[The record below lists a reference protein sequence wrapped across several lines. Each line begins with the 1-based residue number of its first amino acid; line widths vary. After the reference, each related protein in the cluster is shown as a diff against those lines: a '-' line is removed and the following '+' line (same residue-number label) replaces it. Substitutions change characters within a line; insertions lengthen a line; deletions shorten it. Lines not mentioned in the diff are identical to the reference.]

1 MRARSN
7 SAVRRHPAHFPW
19 TDAFTFHLLPKCVYI
34 SQRAFTFHLLPDP
47 IAKIE
52 TRDDGPPH
60 KLTECNAEVFQT
72 PKQRAPWTALEP
84 MRAPAHQV
92 LVLAAILKAGL
103 AGADRNASVSQRLR
117 YDLLGNLDPKVPPTT
132 FDMIGTQIHVQ
143 YRIFKVLSIDVATGM
158 LVLKVWRRTW
168 WFDDRLKFDP
178 ADYGGLETIE
188 AYPRAPN
195 LAWNS
200 PDNRLW
206 LPHIVTHN
214 SITSE
219 ETTLEYGAAWIRHDG
234 RVWHSV
240 PGTVD
245 VTCRFSGL
253 AAFPRDTLSCPMEIA
268 SWSLPDTVTNLTF
281 FSDPTDEEA
290 LAQGDRGCAEISPQS
305 AAAAS
310 SYQEFQIDRVECLK
324 YTRYYPCCAT
334 VPWTQLWINIYV
346 KRAGSYYTRLI
357 EVPSTMLACLS
368 FAAFFLHPASAGERI
383 GFGSTMVLAQFV
395 LIMVVGDKLPTCGE
409 LLWIDVLLSLNVIF
423 TFVALLE
430 SCYVTYIGM
439 SFPTLKFKEAKQ
451 KAEKADSIA
460 RWTILP
466 FFFVLLCFAYNME
479 SVEDT
484 YSIDPCLSGVCPV
497 TIGGKELG
505 KEGLKY
511 LPSMAVGFGW
521 TRVSIKWGVG
531 LLAPLVLLA
540 LLLAWKLDG
549 KRVQLRDLAQEQ
561 KLHHKAPTANGEG
574 WKSDVHPWRLEQ
586 VLQVHLPLGTGDHVQ
601 GRWSTTTHNNRG
613 DAPRART
620 RPQPPPP
627 EVGREAPPSLG
638 QDVATPSKARDPFFP
653 RLRNSAARSS
663 AKLINSE
670 IWRRDSLR
678 KGWSG
683 RNSTGEGGAG
693 ESSIRYSA

>member
-1 MRARSN
+1 
-7 SAVRRHPAHFPW
+7 
-19 TDAFTFHLLPKCVYI
+19 
-34 SQRAFTFHLLPDP
+34 
-47 IAKIE
+47 
-52 TRDDGPPH
+52 
-60 KLTECNAEVFQT
+60 
-72 PKQRAPWTALEP
+72 
-84 MRAPAHQV
+84 
-92 LVLAAILKAGL
+92 
-103 AGADRNASVSQRLR
+103 
-117 YDLLGNLDPKVPPTT
+117 
-132 FDMIGTQIHVQ
+132 VQ
-143 YRIFKVLSIDVATGM
+143 YRIFKVLSVDVATGM

-305 AAAAS
+305 AATAS
-310 SYQEFQIDRVECLK
+310 SYQEFQIDRVDCLK

-334 VPWTQLWINIYV
+334 IPWTQLWINIYV

-395 LIMVVGDKLPTCGE
+395 LIVVAGDKLPTCGE

-430 SCYVTYIGM
+430 SCCVTYIGM
-439 SFPTLKFKEAKQ
+439 SFPSLKFEEAKQ
-451 KAEKADSIA
+451 IKAEKVDSIA

-511 LPSMAVGFGW
+511 LPSIMAVGFKGW
-521 TRVSIKWGVG
+521 IRVSFKWGVG

-540 LLLAWKLDG
+540 LWLAWKLAG
-549 KRVQLRDLAQEQ
+549 KAKKPVQAFCCADLTQEQ
-561 KLHHKAPTANGEG
+561 EHHKAPTSKVGESY
-574 WKSDVHPWRLEQ
+574 KNFLPTKRRLEQ
-586 VLQVHLPLGTGDHVQ
+586 VDQAHLPLGTGDHVQ
-601 GRWSTTTHNNRG
+601 NRWSTTTYNNRG
-613 DAPRART
+613 GAPRART
-620 RPQPPPP
+620 Q
-627 EVGREAPPSLG
+627 
-638 QDVATPSKARDPFFP
+638 
-653 RLRNSAARSS
+653 LRNSSARS

-670 IWRRDSLR
+670 IWGRGSRRDSLR
-678 KGWSG
+678 KRWSG
-683 RNSTGEGGAG
+683 RSSTGEGGAG